1 MTKFRRQIY
10 IYSFQVLDVILMAV
24 AFGTAT
30 LPVLFQ
36 RGLPSFA
43 EFLSLKIKLQNFV
56 AFVILLWLWHFVF
69 AVLGLYGSKR
79 RASRKVEA
87 LDVLKATSIC
97 TGILVSFALVIGFHM
112 VNAEFVGIFWAV
124 STLLVAGTRLSVRT
138 LLRQVR
144 AHGRNYR
151 KMLIVGSNPRAI
163 QFAKIVPA
171 HPEWGCHVIGFADDE
186 WMGADGLREAGYEL
200 VCDFSELPNFLRR
213 SVVDEVM
220 IALPV
225 RSFHEHASRIAE
237 MCEQQGII
245 VRVLSDLFD
254 LKTQAREAAMED
266 FDDARLITHYAGP
279 ANGWPVLAKRFID
292 ILLSTAALLI
302 LSPALILTAIVIK
315 LTSPGPVFFVQKRV
329 GLNKRVFNIFKF
341 RTMVPDAEK
350 RLKDLE
356 HLNEVSGPVFKI
368 MRDPRITPIGSF
380 LRKTSIDELPQL
392 LNVVKGDMSLVGP
405 RPLQLRDYE
414 LLTEGGPDWQRCRFS
429 VRPGITCLWQVN
441 GRSSL
446 PFEQWMELDQEYVHK
461 WSLWLDVQI
470 LAKTIPA
477 VLKGSGAA

>member
-1 MTKFRRQIY
+1 
-10 IYSFQVLDVILMAV
+10 V
-24 AFGTAT
+24 
-30 LPVLFQ
+30 
-36 RGLPSFA
+36 PS
-43 EFLSLKIKLQNFV
+43 
-56 AFVILLWLWHFVF
+56 
-69 AVLGLYGSKR
+69 
-79 RASRKVEA
+79 
-87 LDVLKATSIC
+87 
-97 TGILVSFALVIGFHM
+97 
-112 VNAEFVGIFWAV
+112 
-124 STLLVAGTRLSVRT
+124 
-138 LLRQVR
+138 
-144 AHGRNYR
+144 
-151 KMLIVGSNPRAI
+151 
-163 QFAKIVPA
+163 
-171 HPEWGCHVIGFADDE
+171 HPEWGCHVIGFADDD
-186 WMGADGLREAGYEL
+186 WAGVDKLHESGFER
-200 VCDFSELPNFLRR
+200 VCDFAGLPNFLRR
-213 SVVDEVM
+213 NVVDEVM

-225 RSFHEHASRIAE
+225 RSFHEHASEIAE
-237 MCEQQGII
+237 MCERQGII

-254 LKTQAREAAMED
+254 LKTPARAALEED

-292 ILLSTAALLI
+292 VALSTVVLLI
-302 LSPALILTAIVIK
+302 LAPALVLTAILIK

-341 RTMVPDAEK
+341 RTMVPDAER
-350 RLKDLE
+350 RLADLE
-356 HLNEVSGPVFKI
+356 HLNEASGPVFKI

-414 LLTEGGPDWQRCRFS
+414 LLTQGGPDWQRCRFS

-441 GRSSL
+441 GRSSI